1 MSEEIELKDFENR
14 VSTHPNR
21 RKLTI
26 ISQSPTEIIA
36 DVSRYDTEVT
46 QQGTKIN
53 ASDLQDIVDKVND
66 LETKIGD
73 ESGTYVYYN
82 NVFQKE
88 IYFPSNIQDQVDARV
103 KSADLLDKVYPIGA
117 VYISVSNTSPA
128 TLFGGTWEAINDRFL
143 LAAGNAYT
151 AGSTGGEANHTLTSN
166 ELPKHKHN
174 NTISVSASQSGHN
187 HAALT
192 GTWNSNNALY
202 SGNTVSLGYKTV
214 TGFGGMEP
222 GDSNTSTT
230 RTAGKN
236 GKQLLSTETP
246 SITVTSSINNVENE
260 STQQAHNN
268 MPPYLVVNMWKRTA

>member
-1 MSEEIELKDFENR
+1 MSEETELKDFEDR
-14 VSTHPNR
+14 ISTHPNR

-26 ISQSPTEIIA
+26 VSQTPTEIIA
-36 DVSRYDTEVT
+36 DVSRYDTNVT
-46 QQGTKIN
+46 EPGTKIN
-53 ASDLQDIVDKVND
+53 ASDLQDIVDKVKD
-66 LETKIGD
+66 LEAKIGQ
-73 ESGTYVYYN
+73 ENGSYIYVN
-82 NVFQKE
+82 NEFQSQVNFTSNPQTQIDNIWEK
-88 IYFPSNIQDQVDARV
+88 IYPVGSI
-103 KSADLLDKVYPIGA
+103 YM
-117 VYISVSNTSPA
+117 SVNSTSPA
-128 TLFGGTWEAINDRFL
+128 SLFGGTWEELKDKFL
-143 LAAGNAYT
+143 LGAGDTYSSGA
-151 AGSTGGEANHTLTSN
+151 TGGEAYHTLTSN

-214 TGFGGMEP
+214 IGFGGMEP